1 MQPFLSILHI
11 GLKRLKTHLQVNHF
25 LTQAFRARFS
35 ITITTTGILA
45 MGTVRKT
52 RSGSQY
58 LVYVSVFR
66 YISTPWRERLREK
79 IRDVTAVIRPTD

>member
-1 MQPFLSILHI
+1 MLYIVLIQNQISHI
-11 GLKRLKTHLQVNHF
+11 GLKRPEINPEVNYF

-35 ITITTTGILA
+35 ITTTTTGILA

-58 LVYVSVFR
+58 LVYVSAFR
-66 YISTPWRERLREK
+66 YISTPWLECLREQ
-79 IRDVTAVIRPTD
+79 IRE

>member
-1 MQPFLSILHI
+1 MLIVDAFGSTLHI
-11 GLKRLKTHLQVNHF
+11 GLKRPEINPEVNYF

-35 ITITTTGILA
+35 ITTTTTGILA

-66 YISTPWRERLREK
+66 YISTPWRERLREQ
-79 IRDVTAVIRPTD
+79 IR